1 MLFLP
6 QVMKLRGSGI
16 LVSSDHWSISDSVC
30 LKVLSQFSSHLHK
43 TCNTCS
49 VDVHGI
55 LIFLFK
61 FLELSPFF
69 KCFYKSVEKVCCPN
83 SLHSCLSH
91 LIADS
96 SSKFDYHVFIH
107 FILVTVI
114 NHCILLFSRT
124 TYHRVH
130 RNDTSYLYISYLRPL
145 KIPLQRKPQTFLML
159 KNQTTQLFHRYS
171 ALYSLVH

>member
-1 MLFLP
+1 MYYVSVTETLPYHTQIHVVGFYTSNHSVKKRGRPLLFLP

-96 SSKFDYHVFIH
+96 SSKVD
-107 FILVTVI
+107 
-114 NHCILLFSRT
+114 
-124 TYHRVH
+124 
-130 RNDTSYLYISYLRPL
+130 
-145 KIPLQRKPQTFLML
+145 
-159 KNQTTQLFHRYS
+159 
-171 ALYSLVH
+171 